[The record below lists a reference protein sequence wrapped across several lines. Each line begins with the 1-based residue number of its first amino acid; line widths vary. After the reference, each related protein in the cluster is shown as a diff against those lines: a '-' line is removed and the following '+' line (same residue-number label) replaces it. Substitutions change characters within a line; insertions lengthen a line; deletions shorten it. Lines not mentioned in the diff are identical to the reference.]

1 MRLNTIKIRNF
12 RKLNDVEVKLG
23 EATFLIGA
31 NNSGKSSTLDA
42 IEYLVEGNKLDT
54 SCRSKYIDDEG
65 KEAICSD
72 DVIIEGIFDN
82 VEADIVNQEVLML
95 QD

>member
-1 MRLNTIKIRNF
+1 MFISSADLYPHFCMRLNTIKIRNF

-42 IEYLVEGNKLDT
+42 IEYLVADKKLDA
-54 SCRSKYIDDEG
+54 SCRSKYIDDKGNEV
-65 KEAICSD
+65 ICSG
-72 DVIIEGIFDN
+72 DVIRSVKG
-82 VEADIVNQEVLML
+82 Q
-95 QD
+95 

>member
-12 RKLNDVEVKLG
+12 RKLNDVEVKFG

-42 IEYLVEGNKLDT
+42 IKYLVEGKKLDT
-54 SCRSKYIDDEG
+54 SCVSI
-65 KEAICSD
+65 
-72 DVIIEGIFDN
+72 
-82 VEADIVNQEVLML
+82 
-95 QD
+95 